1 MISRK
6 KEVRKRRCRSTRGHS
21 HILLSSTGLRRH
33 QPHLFLVWTSKSG
46 WWEIPLRRFGGHPHK
61 FKLSNSNS
69 ITMEAL
75 SLWVSGC
82 LKPTTATKAQRQ
94 EDVYPHVVMNVLPFQ
109 RAWGKAKNCQSPWLS
124 EKVWILVERPWP
136 WVLWRTVRI
145 DSVSIAAD
153 PFPSLA
159 PFLAK
164 VLTLKLTL
172 LLPNGKFFPRR
183 KVRQFFCR
191 CVLWRLAEV
200 GSLTWLVFLQSVD
213 LLITSSTRA
222 PTICL
227 PVSWV
232 HIGRSTYPGQKKLR
246 QPRKQNYRRVHAR
259 ESTRL
264 ALRPCPSGVRLS
276 HFFWPR

>member
-1 MISRK
+1 MVGNTPS
-6 KEVRKRRCRSTRGHS
+6 
-21 HILLSSTGLRRH
+21 
-33 QPHLFLVWTSKSG
+33 QVWRPPSQIQT
-46 WWEIPLRRFGGHPHK
+46 FK
-61 FKLSNSNS
+61 FKLKPWRPSHCESH
-69 ITMEAL
+69 
-75 SLWVSGC
+75 SGC
-82 LKPTTATKAQRQ
+82 LKPTTATKDQRQ

-183 KVRQFFCR
+183 KVWQFFCR

-232 HIGRSTYPGQKKLR
+232 HIGRSTSTYPCQKIETATQAKLQAR
-246 QPRKQNYRRVHAR
+246 ACSGEHSPVPQRRAVV
-259 ESTRL
+259 SI
-264 ALRPCPSGVRLS
+264 
-276 HFFWPR
+276 FWPR